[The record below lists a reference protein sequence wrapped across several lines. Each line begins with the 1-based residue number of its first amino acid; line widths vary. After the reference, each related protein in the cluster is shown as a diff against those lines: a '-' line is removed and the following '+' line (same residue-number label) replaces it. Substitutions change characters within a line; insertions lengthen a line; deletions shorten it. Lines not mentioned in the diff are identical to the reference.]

1 MSRIANR
8 PLVKPPRPN
17 RFADLGQVIL
27 AILLLIIPALF
38 YASQRAELHRA
49 QRQIAALEQRLA
61 ELEESRQH
69 LVLEYST
76 ELDPRRMQEKA
87 QSRAG
92 LVEPSAGQIVYLDR
106 DESSWRPPM
115 LAGAHGG
122 PDGHP

>member
-8 PLVKPPRPN
+8 PLVKPRQPN

-49 QRQIAALEQRLA
+49 QRRIADLEQRLV
-61 ELEESRQH
+61 ELEETRQH

-87 QSRAG
+87 RRRAG
-92 LVEPSAGQIVYLDR
+92 LVEPAADQIVYLDR
-106 DESSWRPPM
+106 GGETWRPPM
-115 LAGAHGG
+115 LAGIPGG
-122 PDGHP
+122 PEGHP